1 MPWNVKEQLVEYR
14 GQMSEDG
21 RQKTENR
28 KKIRRSEDQ
37 KTRSREARRLESK
50 EVDKLMSS

>member
-1 MPWNVKEQLVEYR
+1 
-14 GQMSEDG
+14 MSEDG

>member
-14 GQMSEDG
+14 GRMSEDG